1 MNVLSK
7 ALILASLLAVLISPS
22 TAIADECPTG
32 EMGSESP
39 CDWTNHTW
47 SYWGSGG
54 SASDCEG
61 CDVDW
66 TWEVWQTD
74 PEKQVLIGNSH
85 DHVRCGEQGT
95 THTIPCPNG
104 GGGAVSFATTCGTCP

>member
-1 MNVLSK
+1 MGVWKTFCTAGL
-7 ALILASLLAVLISPS
+7 LIAAAFIISP
-22 TAIADECPTG
+22 AVADECPTG
-32 EMGSESP
+32 ENSAEYA

-54 SASDCEG
+54 SAADCEG

-66 TWEVWQTD
+66 TWEVWLSV
-74 PEKQVLIGNSH
+74 PEKQVLVGNSH
-85 DHVRCGEQGT
+85 DHVRCGEEGM

-104 GGGAVSFATTCGTCP
+104 GGPAVSFTTTCGACP